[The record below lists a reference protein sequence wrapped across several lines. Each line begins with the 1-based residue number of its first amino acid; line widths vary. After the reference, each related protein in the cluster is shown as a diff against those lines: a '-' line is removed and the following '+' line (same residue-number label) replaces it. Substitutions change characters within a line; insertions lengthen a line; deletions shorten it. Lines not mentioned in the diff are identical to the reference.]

1 MLMELHHKQ
10 IQPIE
15 MKMNGF
21 QGFFPKPVLGVV
33 LVGRKQFLLN
43 GIPESAYQET
53 LWLTW

>member
-1 MLMELHHKQ
+1 MELHHKQ